1 MTKRSLIIRLCV
13 AAAVAAAGPP
23 ARAASHSDGPLS
35 KQDIYSN
42 ITDVY
47 AFVGGRYNDPGK
59 QVLNVVVAVRPLI
72 DPGDGV
78 TYDRFAGD
86 ATYSIHITHPATGAT
101 LTRYDFQFTS
111 AFDPRSYK
119 NLDTILSYGR
129 GANAGGAP
137 NVGAIRDINDARRNY
152 TQRYSVTRTGGAGSG
167 VIGTN
172 IPTPPPN
179 VGARTTP
186 LYNDGSGRPVSGQTR
201 FADLDLYTRQ
211 AVTPLKGGEVAF
223 AGERDDGFFADIAG
237 IFDLLNPRIIA
248 GGQLGQTGGGVDFFK
263 GYDVLNYSLQIPLAS
278 LPKPAA
284 FNSPFFPKQMGV
296 GVYASVSRPRVR
308 ILGGELPVNAGPPV
322 QVNRMGNPLFNEV
335 LVAVRDKDR
344 YILTSPP
351 ADAQYAKYARTP
363 ELALLLNATF
373 GTNFATTNRT
383 DLATIFI
390 PDVLR
395 VNTTTGPVRLA
406 GQAGFSRL
414 GFIGGDTTN
423 GVSGGWP
430 NGRRLGDDV
439 IDIALTAIAS
449 GPAYTAITVVG
460 DNAASNDQA
469 YPQVFPY
476 SATPHA
482 GPTVRQD

>member
-1 MTKRSLIIRLCV
+1 MTRRTLVALLC
-13 AAAVAAAGPP
+13 ALAAVPAPP

-47 AFVGGRYNDPGK
+47 AFIGKRYDNPD
-59 QVLNVVVAVRPLI
+59 QRVLNVVVAVRPII

-78 TYDRFAGD
+78 VYDRFAGD
-86 ATYSIHITHPATGAT
+86 AVYSIHITNPATGVT
-101 LTRYDFQFTS
+101 LCRYDFTFTS
-111 AFDPRSYK
+111 GSDPRAYK

-129 GANAGGAP
+129 GANTAAGP
-137 NVGAIRDINDARRNY
+137 NVGPIRDINDATRNF
-152 TQRYSVTRTGGAGSG
+152 TQRYTVTKTGRG
-167 VIGTN
+167 VIGSN
-172 IPTPPPN
+172 IPTAPPN

-186 LYNDGSGRPVSGQTR
+186 LYNDATGRPISGQAN

-211 AVTPLKGGEVAF
+211 AVTPLRGGEVSF
-223 AGERDDGFFADIAG
+223 AGERDDGFYADIAG
-237 IFDLLNPRIIA
+237 IFDLLDPRIIA
-248 GGQLGQTGGGVDFFK
+248 GGALGQTGGGVDFFK
-263 GYDVLNYSLQIPLAS
+263 GYDVLNYSLQIPVAN
-278 LPKPAA
+278 LPAPMP
-284 FNSPFFPKQMGV
+284 FNSPFFPNQRGV

-308 ILGGELPVNAGPPV
+308 ILQDGNPGAILAGPPV

-335 LVAVRDKDR
+335 LVALRDKDR

-351 ADAQYAKYARTP
+351 ADAQYAKYARNP
-363 ELALLLNATF
+363 EVALLLNATF
-373 GTNFATTNRT
+373 GTGFATANRT
-383 DLATIFI
+383 DLETIYI

-395 VNTTTGPVRLA
+395 VNTTTDPVRLP
-406 GQAGFSRL
+406 GQSGFSRL

-430 NGRRLGDDV
+430 NGRRLGDDT

-460 DNAASNDQA
+460 DNVPSNDQA